1 MTKAVTTSQRV
12 NAALQLP
19 NGARFYRCALQIN
32 PFAYLSRHHK
42 ATGFKSEAEYNAA
55 IVAACI
61 ANGIEV
67 IAVTDHYRVKESL
80 GLVRAAR
87 DAGLF
92 AFGGFEAVP
101 KDGVH
106 FICLFD

>member
-32 PFAYLSRHHK
+32 PVAYLSRHHK

-67 IAVTDHYRVKESL
+67 IAVTGWRAFHLPVR
-80 GLVRAAR
+80 LVASI
-87 DAGLF
+87 DAMAEWHLPPRKREWTGRSHPD
-92 AFGGFEAVP
+92 EW
-101 KDGVH
+101 
-106 FICLFD
+106 